1 MKKYILVSFI
11 FFSYIA
17 NGQVVSIPESDL
29 HASERLLQDFISYD
43 SSYVKKR
50 SEAAVR
56 ARTLAKKV
64 FELEAK
70 GYNTSCLHQILY
82 EAGSLIYSTANF
94 TLINERL
101 NDLESAMSF
110 PETQT
115 NIEIKDPKDDSYGK
129 CYVEWFLKVVAS
141 YNQLE
146 KTTGNNPEPTKL
158 PRFLDPINTPEKLEN
173 YLTSI
178 SVSDIKKTGVD
189 NKREYNEMH
198 AILIE
203 MIIKGSPQNYVVDS
217 TLKKSLKNLLFN
229 KLRNPLTG
237 WWGESYIR
245 NGHIE
250 FVDDLSTTFHTVSYL
265 KGDVPDMDKIIS
277 TLMVVKNVPYP
288 VGWLWKNEYWNH
300 NNMDVVTLFKYGWNK
315 VNEQQRNEMSNEIDK
330 MLRWCLT
337 NSFQPDG
344 SFKTIPEDGSIEE
357 AQYYGISFLARIGFF
372 DKSKCFWTN
381 KEFPQADS
389 IKNKLVIY
397 IKQHLNTGGS
407 GGDYYK
413 SALEALE
420 YSDSK

>member
-1 MKKYILVSFI
+1 MKKYILGSFI
-11 FFSYIA
+11 LLSYIA
-17 NGQVVSIPESDL
+17 NGQVVSIPENDL

-56 ARTLAKKV
+56 AKFLAKKV

-82 EAGSLIYSTANF
+82 EAGSLLYSSANF
-94 TLINERL
+94 KLINERL
-101 NDLESAMSF
+101 NNLEEAISS
-110 PETQT
+110 PETQ
-115 NIEIKDPKDDSYGK
+115 IDVEIKDPGDDSYGK

-146 KTTGNNPEPTKL
+146 KTTGDNPEPTPL

-173 YLTSI
+173 YLTSV
-178 SVSDIKKTGVD
+178 SVSDIRKTGVD
-189 NKREYNEMH
+189 NEREYNEMH
-198 AILIE
+198 ATLIE

-217 TLKKSLKNLLFN
+217 ALKKSLKNLLFN
-229 KLRNPLTG
+229 KLRNPVTG

-277 TLMVVKNVPYP
+277 TLLVVKNVPYP

-300 NNMDVVTLFKYGWNK
+300 NNMDVVTLFKYGWNQ
-315 VNEQQRNEMSNEIDK
+315 VNEQQRNDMSNEIDK
-330 MLRWCLT
+330 MLQWCLT
-337 NSFQPDG
+337 NSLQSNG

-357 AQYYGISFLARIGFF
+357 AQYYGTSFLARIGYF
-372 DKSKCFWTN
+372 DKSKRFWTN
-381 KEFPQADS
+381 KDFPETDTV
-389 IKNKLVIY
+389 KNKLITY
-397 IKQHLNTGGS
+397 IKHHQYTGGS

-413 SALEALE
+413 SALEALG
-420 YSDSK
+420 YTDTK

>member
-1 MKKYILVSFI
+1 MKKYILGSFI
-11 FFSYIA
+11 LLSFIA
-17 NGQVVSIPESDL
+17 KGQVVSIPESDL

-50 SEAAVR
+50 SEAAVK
-56 ARTLAKKV
+56 AKILAKKV

-70 GYNTSCLHQILY
+70 GYNTFCLHQILY
-82 EAGSLIYSTANF
+82 EAGSLLYSTANF

-101 NDLESAMSF
+101 NDLERTISS

-115 NIEIKDPKDDSYGK
+115 NIEMKDPIDESYGK

-146 KTTGNNPEPTKL
+146 KTTGDNPEPTPL
-158 PRFLDPINTPEKLEN
+158 PHFLDPVNTPEKLEN

-178 SVSDIKKTGVD
+178 SVSDIRKTGVD
-189 NKREYNEMH
+189 NEREYNEMH
-198 AILIE
+198 ATLIE

-217 TLKKSLKNLLFN
+217 TLKQSFKNLLFN
-229 KLRNPLTG
+229 KLRNPITG
-237 WWGESYIR
+237 WWGERYIR

-265 KGDVPDMDKIIS
+265 KGNVPDMDKIIS
-277 TLMVVKNVPYP
+277 TLLVVKNVPYP

-300 NNMDVVTLFKYGWNK
+300 NNMDVVTLFKYGWNQA
-315 VNEQQRNEMSNEIDK
+315 NEQQRNDISNEIDK
-330 MLRWCLT
+330 MLQWCLT
-337 NSFQPDG
+337 SSLKPDG

-357 AQYYGISFLARIGFF
+357 AQYYGTSFLARTGYF
-372 DKSKCFWTN
+372 DKSKRFWTN
-381 KEFPQADS
+381 KDFPEADT
-389 IKNKLVIY
+389 IKDKLITY
-397 IKQHLNTGGS
+397 IKQHQQTGGS

-413 SALEALE
+413 SALEALG
-420 YSDSK
+420 YTDTK

>member
-1 MKKYILVSFI
+1 MKKYILGSFI
-11 FFSYIA
+11 LLSYIA
-17 NGQVVSIPESDL
+17 NGQVVSIPENDL

-56 ARTLAKKV
+56 AKFLAKKV

-82 EAGSLIYSTANF
+82 EAGSLLYSSANF
-94 TLINERL
+94 KLINERL
-101 NDLESAMSF
+101 NNLEEAISS
-110 PETQT
+110 PETQ
-115 NIEIKDPKDDSYGK
+115 IDVEIKDPGDDSYGK

-146 KTTGNNPEPTKL
+146 KTTGDNPGPTLL
-158 PRFLDPINTPEKLEN
+158 PRFLDPINTNEKLEN

-178 SVSDIKKTGVD
+178 SVSDIRKTGVD
-189 NKREYNEMH
+189 NEREYNEMH
-198 AILIE
+198 ATLIE

-217 TLKKSLKNLLFN
+217 ALKKSLKNLLFN
-229 KLRNPLTG
+229 KLRNPVTG

-277 TLMVVKNVPYP
+277 TLLVVKNVPYP

-300 NNMDVVTLFKYGWNK
+300 NNMDVVTLFKYGWNQ
-315 VNEQQRNEMSNEIDK
+315 VNEQQRNDKSNEIDK
-330 MLRWCLT
+330 MLQWCLT
-337 NSFQPDG
+337 NSLQSNG

-357 AQYYGISFLARIGFF
+357 AQYYGTSFLARIGYF
-372 DKSKCFWTN
+372 DKSKRFWTN
-381 KEFPQADS
+381 KDFPETDTV
-389 IKNKLVIY
+389 KNKLITY
-397 IKQHLNTGGS
+397 IKHHQYTGGS

-413 SALEALE
+413 SALEALG
-420 YSDSK
+420 YTDTK

>member
-1 MKKYILVSFI
+1 MKKYILGSFI
-11 FFSYIA
+11 LLSYIA
-17 NGQVVSIPESDL
+17 NGQVVSIPENDL

-56 ARTLAKKV
+56 AKFLAKKV

-82 EAGSLIYSTANF
+82 EAGSLLYSSANF
-94 TLINERL
+94 KLINERL
-101 NDLESAMSF
+101 NNLEEAISS
-110 PETQT
+110 PETQ
-115 NIEIKDPKDDSYGK
+115 IDVEIKDPGDDSYGK

-146 KTTGNNPEPTKL
+146 KTTGDNPGPTLL
-158 PRFLDPINTPEKLEN
+158 PRFLDPINTNEKLEN

-178 SVSDIKKTGVD
+178 SVSDIRKTGVD
-189 NKREYNEMH
+189 NEREYNEMH
-198 AILIE
+198 ATLIE

-217 TLKKSLKNLLFN
+217 ALKKSLKNLLFN
-229 KLRNPLTG
+229 KLRNPVTG

-277 TLMVVKNVPYP
+277 TLLVVKNVPYP

-300 NNMDVVTLFKYGWNK
+300 NNMDVVTLFKYGWNQ
-315 VNEQQRNEMSNEIDK
+315 VNEQQRNDMSYEID
-330 MLRWCLT
+330 
-337 NSFQPDG
+337 
-344 SFKTIPEDGSIEE
+344 
-357 AQYYGISFLARIGFF
+357 
-372 DKSKCFWTN
+372 
-381 KEFPQADS
+381 
-389 IKNKLVIY
+389 
-397 IKQHLNTGGS
+397 
-407 GGDYYK
+407 
-413 SALEALE
+413 
-420 YSDSK
+420 

>member
-1 MKKYILVSFI
+1 MKKYILGSFI
-11 FFSYIA
+11 LLSYIA
-17 NGQVVSIPESDL
+17 NGQVVSIPENDL

-56 ARTLAKKV
+56 AKFLAKKV

-82 EAGSLIYSTANF
+82 EAGSLLYSSANF
-94 TLINERL
+94 KLINERL
-101 NDLESAMSF
+101 NNLEEAISS
-110 PETQT
+110 PETQ
-115 NIEIKDPKDDSYGK
+115 IDVEIKDPGDDSYGK

-146 KTTGNNPEPTKL
+146 KTTGDNPEPTPL

-173 YLTSI
+173 YLTSV
-178 SVSDIKKTGVD
+178 SVSDIRKTGVD
-189 NKREYNEMH
+189 NEREYNEMH
-198 AILIE
+198 ATLIE

-217 TLKKSLKNLLFN
+217 ALKKSLKNLLFN
-229 KLRNPLTG
+229 KLRNPVTG

-277 TLMVVKNVPYP
+277 TLLVVKNVPYP

-300 NNMDVVTLFKYGWNK
+300 NNMDVVTLFKYGWNQ
-315 VNEQQRNEMSNEIDK
+315 VNEQQRNDMSNEIDK
-330 MLRWCLT
+330 MLQWCLT
-337 NSFQPDG
+337 NSLQSNG

-357 AQYYGISFLARIGFF
+357 AQYYGTSFLARIGYF
-372 DKSKCFWTN
+372 DKSKRFWTN
-381 KEFPQADS
+381 KDFPETDTV
-389 IKNKLVIY
+389 KNKLITY
-397 IKQHLNTGGS
+397 IKHHQNTGGS

-413 SALEALE
+413 SALEALG
-420 YSDSK
+420 YTDTK